1 LKQHPITNLTKSLAP
16 KMTSPAMALGDIGE
30 LPLELVDL
38 ILRNVGE
45 KPGRLTHKQLHDLN
59 ALRRTNHA
67 TNTFVQ
73 DWIIREVK
81 KIKTYPSAT
90 AALEALSN
98 AQQKAI
104 EPPGSVKFVSN
115 DALTEAIME
124 NCTTCVDGMCNIL
137 GVPGIERPYLC
148 NKQGWPL
155 LCLSLHCAETSRRL
169 LDSGLTEA
177 VEDL

>member
-1 LKQHPITNLTKSLAP
+1 MA
-16 KMTSPAMALGDIGE
+16 SPAKALGDIGE
-30 LPLELVDL
+30 LPVELVDL
-38 ILRNVGE
+38 ILRNVGD

-81 KIKTYPSAT
+81 KIKTYPSAA
-90 AALEALSN
+90 AALEALSD

-104 EPPGSVKFVSN
+104 EPPGSSKFVPN

-124 NCTTCVDGMCNIL
+124 DCTACVDGICNIL
-137 GVPGIERPYLC
+137 EVPGIERPNLC
-148 NKQGWPL
+148 NEQGWSL
-155 LCLSLHCAETSRRL
+155 LCLSLNCAETSRRL
-169 LDSGLTEA
+169 LDSGLIESI
-177 VEDL
+177 EDL